1 MARVA
6 VAPPVGSA
14 APAPGADVVVTRPSI
29 RNLSLAGLVVLGA
42 GALAIMVWRLG
53 DTLLLILAAV
63 ILGEGLRPAI
73 QSLQRRGLPFGIAT
87 GLIYLALTVAIV
99 LLLIAMARPLVSQS
113 TQLAQTLPSYQ
124 RQIQGN
130 VTLVLARLHVDSAQ
144 LSSLTGMLVSSLGSV
159 SKEALGLG
167 GALVKAMFDMVT
179 IVLLSVFWLTARRDL
194 RPWLMSLFSDRHQAK
209 AGDVI
214 DDVAGTFAGY
224 VRGVAANMIA
234 IGILAFAVCW
244 ALRLPAPLLLGVAAG
259 LAELIPLVGPFLGA
273 VPAVLLGFTIGPFY
287 PLLVA
292 ACFLVIQQ
300 LESNLFTPLVMRR
313 AVGVRPFVLLGALL
327 VGSALAGLLGALVAV
342 PVAAAIQIVILD
354 VALPAVLNSRP
365 RAAAEVVGTA
375 ERASP
380 RLEEAGA

>member
-1 MARVA
+1 LNAT
-6 VAPPVGSA
+6 
-14 APAPGADVVVTRPSI
+14 VVVTRPSI

-42 GALAIMVWRLG
+42 GALAIMVWRLS

-87 GLIYLALTVAIV
+87 GLIYLALAIAIV

-130 VTLVLARLHVDSAQ
+130 VTLILARLHVDSAQ

-167 GALVKAMFDMVT
+167 GALVKALFDVVT

-194 RPWLMSLFSDRHQAK
+194 RPWLMELFSERHQPK
-209 AGDVI
+209 AGKVI

-234 IGILAFAVCW
+234 IGLLAFAVCW

-273 VPAVLLGFTIGPFY
+273 VPAVLLGFTVAPFY

-300 LESNLFTPLVMRR
+300 LESNLFTPLVMRH
-313 AVGVRPFVLLGALL
+313 AVGIRPFVLLGALL

-342 PVAAAIQIVILD
+342 PVAAAIQIVIVD
-354 VALPAVLNSRP
+354 VALPAVQNGRP
-365 RAAAEVVGTA
+365 RTATEVPAGA
-375 ERASP
+375 ERAAP